1 MAEYIVADIG
11 LNFKL
16 AFEIDFVSKIFHSF
30 DPIFSQVAQNSF
42 DLLKLFGSDR
52 DKVSFLAV
60 VILKDGS
67 SFLVKNC
74 NFENFSKNK
83 KTFPLLSSFF
93 EAEKVWARA
102 LILNENEIVFVV
114 EPEGLA
120 KVCNG

>member
-30 DPIFSQVAQNSF
+30 DSMFEQVAQNSF
-42 DLLKLFGSDR
+42 DLLKIFGSER

-74 NFENFSKNK
+74 NFENFSKK
-83 KTFPLLSSFF
+83 KVFPLLPSFF

-102 LILNENEIVFVV
+102 VILNGNEIVFVV
-114 EPEGLA
+114 EPSGLA